1 MPFEY
6 CFDLD
11 LTLCFTEGT
20 DYENAVP
27 IVNRIEKVNRL
38 YEAGHIIKI
47 YTARGS
53 KSGLD
58 FYELTKKQLSNW
70 GVCFHELHLG
80 KPAADFYI
88 DDKAVAADAFP
99 WDSN

>member
-11 LTLCFTEGT
+11 LTLCFTKGT
-20 DYENAVP
+20 DYENAIP

-38 YEAGHIIKI
+38 YQAGHIIKI
-47 YTARGS
+47 YTAKGS

-58 FYELTKKQLSNW
+58 FYELTKKQLSDW

-80 KPAADFYI
+80 KPAADLYI

>member
-11 LTLCFTEGT
+11 LTLCFTKGT
-20 DYENAVP
+20 DYENAIP

-58 FYELTKKQLSNW
+58 FY
-70 GVCFHELHLG
+70 
-80 KPAADFYI
+80 
-88 DDKAVAADAFP
+88 
-99 WDSN
+99 